1 MESTGMQ
8 AAVPSS
14 PPVKVELAP
23 VGALE
28 RIEFIDM
35 LRGFALFGVLVANM
49 KGYSLPMN
57 AYFGFGADW
66 VALTAFDRAIDE
78 FILYVIKGKFLSL
91 FAVLFGL
98 GLSVQMMRAEARGRS
113 AVPRYL
119 RRLLILLMFGVIHVV
134 FFWFGDILHTYALV
148 GFLLVLFHKLSVKTL
163 GRIILSIL
171 LLLMVGGFADF
182 LSGQLRPTPATPPA
196 MIQQFRQKQQQE
208 RKAETER
215 KMQEEVRIF
224 ATGTYREQVAL
235 RSRQWIELYGNPGT
249 IAYFLFVLHLFL
261 MGLYAGKRCLF
272 QDIEANKPFLKGC
285 LWFGAFCVLA
295 GLARWMPAY
304 PEFPAANFVRGL
316 LRNFSGYMFF
326 FYAAGIALLVYRS
339 AKWQQ
344 FFGHLAPVGRMA
356 LTNYLSHTLIAS
368 AIFYSWGLG
377 YFGKIGSAW
386 GLVLSVAIFTASI
399 PLCAWW
405 LKHYQFGPAEWL
417 WRSLTYGKAQPMKLK
432 PAPPAE
438 ASAIA

>member
-1 MESTGMQ
+1 MESTEAQ
-8 AAVPSS
+8 TAVPS
-14 PPVKVELAP
+14 PQVELAP
-23 VGALE
+23 VSALE
-28 RIEFIDM
+28 RIELIDI

-66 VALTAFDRAIDE
+66 PALTAFDRAIDE

-113 AVPRYL
+113 AIPRYL
-119 RRLLILLMFGVIHVV
+119 RRLLVLLMFGVAHVML
-134 FFWFGDILHTYALV
+134 FWFGDILHTYALV
-148 GFLLVLFHKLSVKTL
+148 GFLLVLFHKLSVKIL
-163 GRIILSIL
+163 GRIIGML
-171 LLLMVGGFADF
+171 LLAMMLGGFANF
-182 LSGQLRPTPATPPA
+182 LGGQLRPAPAAPPA
-196 MIQQFRQKQQQE
+196 SIQQFRQKQSQE
-208 RKAETER
+208 SKLAMER

-235 RSRQWIELYGNPGT
+235 RGRQWIELYGDPGT
-249 IAYFLFVLHLFL
+249 IFYFLFVLHLFL
-261 MGLYAGKRCLF
+261 MGLYAGKRRLF

-295 GLARWMPAY
+295 GLARWMPNY
-304 PEFPAANFVRGL
+304 PEFPAANFVRGM
-316 LRNFSGYMFF
+316 LRAFSGYMFF
-326 FYAAGIALLVYRS
+326 FYAAGIALLVHRS
-339 AKWQQ
+339 TRWQQ
-344 FFGHLAPVGRMA
+344 FFGHLAPIGRMA

-377 YFGKIGSAW
+377 YFGKMGSAW
-386 GLVLSVAIFTASI
+386 GLVLSLAIFTASI

-405 LKHYQFGPAEWL
+405 LKHYQFGPVEWL

-438 ASAIA
+438 SAAIA